1 MRGSAGEGAG
11 EPVTRVDFY
20 FNAQDRIDVARRLAI
35 KVIQSGQRALLYV
48 SDERLAADLDSALW
62 VRDKL
67 SFLPHVRCGHPLAGE
82 TPLLIGTDPEALA
95 SHDILINLDNACP
108 ACFGRFERLLE
119 VVSTEPGDRQ
129 LARQRYR
136 FYKDRGYP
144 IENHDLAER

>member
-1 MRGSAGEGAG
+1 M
-11 EPVTRVDFY
+11 TRVDFY
-20 FNAQDRIDVARRLAI
+20 FNAHDRVDVARRLAA

-48 SDERLAADLDSALW
+48 SDPALAADLDAALW

-67 SFLPHVRCGHPLAGE
+67 SFLPHVRCGHPLAGA

-108 ACFGRFERLLE
+108 ACFSRFERLLE
-119 VVSTEPGDRQ
+119 VVSADPEDRQ
-129 LARQRYR
+129 AARQRYR

-144 IENHDLAER
+144 IENHDLAGR